1 MATNLLGQ
9 SSPGTEVGR
18 SGWLRSNL
26 GRLARPWREQH
37 SAHAVASGCNSGV
50 LPFCEMGLAKGDGK
64 CDAFEE
70 VCGGVRL
77 REWGSSMRARA
88 GEEHLL

>member
-1 MATNLLGQ
+1 MNGVRVATNLLGQ

-37 SAHAVASGCNSGV
+37 SAHAVASGRNSGV
-50 LPFCEMGLAKGDGK
+50 LQFCEMGLAKGDGK
-64 CDAFEE
+64 CDAFEKF
-70 VCGGVRL
+70 VVG
-77 REWGSSMRARA
+77 
-88 GEEHLL
+88 